1 MQAGLQML
9 GWSQTQSEDVQADV
23 EQGSAITDEIANETL
38 DAMEGDFG
46 EDAEDDEA
54 AATVIA
60 QDLLERSAALADTED
75 GADIAAA
82 VLVSGVQILNDM
94 ADQAHPEAQ
103 EAVRAASAEVRARIA
118 RTPPSTVK
126 SAFEGG
132 FRPEADATPRP
143 GGDRV
148 DGLAHPHVATAEAQH
163 EEARAAEP

>member
-1 MQAGLQML
+1 ML

-75 GADIAAA
+75 GADTAAA
-82 VLVSGVQILNDM
+82 VLNSCMKEQFINMGVRVSRYGGSGSGVMTKKND
-94 ADQAHPEAQ
+94 
-103 EAVRAASAEVRARIA
+103 
-118 RTPPSTVK
+118 
-126 SAFEGG
+126 
-132 FRPEADATPRP
+132 
-143 GGDRV
+143 
-148 DGLAHPHVATAEAQH
+148 
-163 EEARAAEP
+163 